1 VIHVTETANQ
11 ASFLTQAAYD
21 RLRAELDELSGPG
34 RTEIAKKIEA
44 ARAEGDLK
52 ENGGYHAAKE
62 EQGKMEARIRQL
74 TQLLESAT
82 IGEKPADDG
91 VVEPGMVVTVEM
103 FGDEETFLLGSREIT
118 DDTMHVFSEKSTIGA
133 AVNGSKV
140 GDTVSYTAPNGKQIE
155 VKVVHT
161 TPYDV

>member
-1 VIHVTETANQ
+1 MTVTD
-11 ASFLTQAAYD
+11 ASVTWLTQEAYD
-21 RLRAELDELSGPG
+21 RLKAELEELIDNRPVIAA
-34 RTEIAKKIEA
+34 EIN
-44 ARAEGDLK
+44 ARREEGDLK

-74 TQLLESAT
+74 TQLLENAT

-118 DDTMHVFSEKSTIGA
+118 DDSMHVFSEKSPIGA
-133 AVNGSKV
+133 SVNGARV
-140 GDTVSYTAPNGKQIE
+140 GDTVTYEAPNGKQVE
-155 VKVVHT
+155 VTVLAT
-161 TPYDV
+161 TPYDA

>member
-1 VIHVTETANQ
+1 MTETANQ

-21 RLRAELDELSGPG
+21 RLQGELADLSGPG

-44 ARAEGDLK
+44 AREEGDLK

-74 TQLLESAT
+74 TQLLENAT

-118 DDTMHVFSEKSTIGA
+118 DDSMHVFSEKSPIGA
-133 AVNGSKV
+133 AVNGARV
-140 GDTVSYTAPNGKQIE
+140 GDTVTYEAPNGKQVE
-155 VKVVHT
+155 VKVIAT
-161 TPYDV
+161 TPYDA